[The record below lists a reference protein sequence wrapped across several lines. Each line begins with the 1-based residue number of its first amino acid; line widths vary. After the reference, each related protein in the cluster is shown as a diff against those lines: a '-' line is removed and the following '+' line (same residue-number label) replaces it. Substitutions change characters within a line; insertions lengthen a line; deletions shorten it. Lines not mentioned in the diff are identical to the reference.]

1 MAKLNKKI
9 GNTNPGKI
17 TIIVS
22 ADNKYEYVSINNR
35 VEMLSDNTW
44 TWDALELPEFAF
56 DAIHAADDDT
66 KYKVLLTHVVKAYYD
81 DNDEMAVLANYLSD
95 PTKEKYKSEFAELQ
109 KCRAEAKI
117 LASFIV
123 NNRLF

>member
-9 GNTNPGKI
+9 GNTDPGKI

-22 ADNKYEYVSINNR
+22 ANNKYEYVSINNR
-35 VEMLSDNTW
+35 VEMLSNNTW
-44 TWDALELPEFAF
+44 TWDALELPE
-56 DAIHAADDDT
+56 
-66 KYKVLLTHVVKAYYD
+66 LTHVVKAYYD
-81 DNDEMAVLANYLSD
+81 DNDEMAILANYLSD